1 MLISFLA
8 FAATGAFAGLL
19 AGLLGIGGG
28 MIIVP
33 ALIFL
38 LPAFGVDAS
47 VLSQVAVGSSL
58 ACISIISLNSATAHA
73 RRKAVDW
80 HVLLRMLPG
89 LMLGGVIGAWLANL
103 LPSESLQRLVGVAA
117 LLIAARM
124 FTNASPGARRKLPA
138 TTGLSAAGGA
148 IGTLSSLIGIGG
160 GSLTVP
166 FLNWCNVPMQRA
178 VGTSSACGVPIA
190 WVGAASFIFTG
201 WGLSGTG
208 EQSLGYVNYAAAG
221 GVILGSLAFTPMGAA
236 LAHRLPASA
245 LRRVFAVLLVIV
257 GLRMLLF

>member
-8 FAATGAFAGLL
+8 FAATGACAGLL

-38 LPAFGVDAS
+38 LPGFGVDAS

-58 ACISIISLNSATAHA
+58 ASIAVISLNSTAAHA

-80 HVLLRMLPG
+80 QVFIRMLPG
-89 LMLGGVIGAWLANL
+89 FMLGGVGGAWLAHL
-103 LPSESLQRLVGVAA
+103 LPSEALQRMVGVAA
-117 LLIAARM
+117 LLVAARM
-124 FTNASPGARRKLPA
+124 FANVSPGAQRKLPGA
-138 TTGLSAAGGA
+138 KGLGAAGGI
-148 IGTLSSLIGIGG
+148 IGALSSLIGIGG

-166 FLNWCNVPMQRA
+166 FLNWCTLSMQRA
-178 VGTSSACGVPIA
+178 VGTSAACGVPIA
-190 WVGAASFIFTG
+190 WVGAVSFMFTG
-201 WGLSGTG
+201 WGLAGTG
-208 EQSLGYVNYAAAG
+208 TLSLGYVNYAAAG
-221 GVILGSLAFTPMGAA
+221 SIILGSLAFTSMGAA
-236 LAHRLPASA
+236 LAHRLPAVA

-257 GLRMLLF
+257 GLRMLLS